1 MRTNPFGH
9 LGAREISDRA
19 AISDPWAL
27 VCSLRKSHLVLLGL
41 RRREFVTI
49 NPITIRD
56 VAALVGVHPATVSR
70 TISRPERVAPETRKL
85 VETAIKELG
94 YVPNR
99 AARGLITGRTGNIA
113 VIVPDITNPYFST
126 MVRAAEEAARTSDQ
140 QVILV
145 DTGERPD
152 IEESAARILAR
163 QVDGFVVASP
173 RRLHRSLDAL
183 AGKPTVFVNRP
194 VAGHPSVLLRTAEAV
209 MESLEHLVGLGH
221 AHVGFL
227 GGPSRSWAA
236 GERLKAVRRA
246 AKVLNIQVTELGSGE
261 PTFGAGR
268 DATASI
274 LDSSVTAVVA
284 FNDQMAL
291 GILSGLLD
299 LGEDVPGRV
308 GVVGCDDVPMAGM
321 VSPALTTIHVPTT
334 EAGRVAVEL
343 LQRADGNDAE
353 SIDLHA
359 HLVVRASASRRT

>member
-1 MRTNPFGH
+1 MPT
-9 LGAREISDRA
+9 
-19 AISDPWAL
+19 DP
-27 VCSLRKSHLVLLGL
+27 V
-41 RRREFVTI
+41 
-49 NPITIRD
+49 TIRD

-70 TISRPERVAPETRKL
+70 TISRPERVAPETREL
-85 VETAIKELG
+85 VEAAIEELG
-94 YVPNR
+94 YIPNR

-126 MVRAAEEAARTSDQ
+126 MVRAAEETARASDQ

-152 IEESAARILAR
+152 IEESAARILAG
-163 QVDGFVVASP
+163 QVDGFVVASS

-194 VAGHPSVLLRTAEAV
+194 VAGHPSVLLRTAEA
-209 MESLEHLVGLGH
+209 MKDSLEHLVGLGH
-221 AHVGFL
+221 SHVGFL

-246 AKVLNIQVTELGSGE
+246 ARLLDVEVTELGIGE
-261 PTFGAGR
+261 PTFDAGR
-268 DATASI
+268 DVT
-274 LDSSVTAVVA
+274 DSVVKSGVTAVVA

-291 GILSGLLD
+291 GILSGLIER
-299 LGEDVPGRV
+299 GIDVPGRV

-334 EAGRVAVEL
+334 EAGRAAVEL
-343 LQRADGNDAE
+343 LRRSDGTATE
-353 SIDLHA
+353 SIELHA
-359 HLVVRASASRRT
+359 HLVVRASASRPS